1 MMNSIGGISYVDPET
16 YVGAVPVSLAA
27 EVEDNYDINDIK
39 AAITAAGGV
48 VQAVDDLYG
57 RSVVFFTVDDLD
69 SIYNIENIDGVYLV
83 KERYTTYPWSYD
95 PVLDAVPEE
104 EAQVVT
110 DYMFLPL
117 DDRHEYLVET
127 ANEDVGIVSSVRE
140 FWATTQGKVVTV
152 GVVALVLYLVYG
164 KR

>member
-1 MMNSIGGISYVDPET
+1 MMHRIGGISYVDPET

-27 EVEDNYDINDIK
+27 EVEDNHDIDAIK
-39 AAITAAGGV
+39 AAIIAEGGV

-57 RSVVFFTVDDLD
+57 RKVVFFSVADVE

-117 DDRHEYLVET
+117 DDRQEYLIET
-127 ANEDVGIVSSVRE
+127 AKDDGGILTVARE
-140 FWATTQGKVVTV
+140 FLTTTRGKVVTV
-152 GVVALVLYLVYG
+152 GVLALVLYLMYG